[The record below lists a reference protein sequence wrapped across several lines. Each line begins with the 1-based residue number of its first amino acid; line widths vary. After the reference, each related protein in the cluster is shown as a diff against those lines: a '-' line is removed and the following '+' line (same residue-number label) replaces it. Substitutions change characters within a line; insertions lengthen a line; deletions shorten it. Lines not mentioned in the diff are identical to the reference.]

1 MKIPQTS
8 ESPHLTVKQL
18 AARWQTTEQ
27 AIYMAR
33 HRRKA
38 PKGFRRGREVLFPLA
53 EVEAFE
59 AAAVDADPKSSTDP
73 TAQPPEPARP
83 RRRRTAR
90 LVRA

>member
-8 ESPHLTVKQL
+8 ESPHLTVPQL
-18 AARWQTTEQ
+18 AERWQTTPQ

-59 AAAVDADPKSSTDP
+59 AAAVDADPKSGTAMDP
-73 TAQPPEPARP
+73 TLRPPEPARP
-83 RRRRTAR
+83 RRRRLAR
-90 LVRA
+90 T